1 MKAPAS
7 STNNSKHPIV
17 DIELEA
23 LAVDDAPLVVL
34 EDEDDDEGDKAL
46 VVVAA
51 AAAIA
56 CEDEELVEVE
66 LDADD
71 ATAA

>member
-51 AAAIA
+51 AAIA